1 MLKALA
7 FKLFIFREGKGFLV
21 ATTVST
27 VSTSTVCFVTAA
39 AAACTRKKRNIV
51 QGDYNYFNYC
61 SFTGNHYTFHLDD
74 VVIHQSNLEIHP
86 QRVIDSIEDKEDDD
100 QEEIT
105 SGLKTGGERLPRF
118 FNLLYYATS
127 TSTSTSF
134 TGTSTLATL
143 ECTPSGYTLS
153 AC

>member
-1 MLKALA
+1 M
-7 FKLFIFREGKGFLV
+7 I
-21 ATTVST
+21 
-27 VSTSTVCFVTAA
+27 
-39 AAACTRKKRNIV
+39 III
-51 QGDYNYFNYC
+51 FNYC

-100 QEEIT
+100 QEELS